1 MKNKSWQGLV
11 TNASPYAIPPGSAV
25 EQVNAQTNVPG
36 QINSRK
42 GMARIPVVEGRV
54 APVDVQSV
62 SIGDQVYLFGTT
74 DNGLELFNSPG
85 IVPSTE
91 SGVVPVI
98 AADEDATSTNYLLHY
113 FASGIQ
119 DGDDPVDPVDPIDPE
134 EPEPPDTDMSNVI
147 SGGNAS
153 AIFTYCV
160 DANECESEIESLEGG
175 TATTTSF
182 SPPID
187 RLLLCSCASDG
198 TEVDPVVEVVEEF
211 DLTDANGN
219 VIVDHN
225 GNELNTQPPF
235 TSENA
240 DLIETHEDV
249 VITTETESGL
259 YAL

>member
-1 MKNKSWQGLV
+1 MSSQSALAIKSICPEQLTTGL
-11 TNASPYAIPPGSAV
+11 NCA
-25 EQVNAQTNVPG
+25 
-36 QINSRK
+36 
-42 GMARIPVVEGRV
+42 
-54 APVDVQSV
+54 
-62 SIGDQVYLFGTT
+62 
-74 DNGLELFNSPG
+74 NSPG
-85 IVPSTE
+85 IVPFTE

-134 EPEPPDTDMSNVI
+134 EPEPPATASNVI

-160 DANECESEIESLEGG
+160 DANECESEIESSKAAQQPQPRSHLLS
-175 TATTTSF
+175 TDCSF
-182 SPPID
+182 VLA
-187 RLLLCSCASDG
+187 RSDG

-235 TSENA
+235 TQKTQTLSKH
-240 DLIETHEDV
+240 TK
-249 VITTETESGL
+249 T
-259 YAL
+259 